1 MREAI
6 GFDVT
11 GSSRGLAQPRWSR
24 WIVATWTAAMPRGSN
39 LTDAVFERR
48 HRWMVKLLIVMI
60 LLTLPYGI
68 SRGVPMRDVRD
79 VVFVIWSPVVLLLVA
94 RRARTREWRSV
105 LITLGLFVS
114 ASVYVYLAGG
124 ATESHFAYFVL
135 VGVISLYQ
143 DWRPFLV
150 GVGVVLINHAVFG
163 LLMPQA
169 VFESTPGVAFTTS
182 STLKMAAV
190 HTSFLLASTV
200 ASLVAWKAS
209 EVQALTDVLTGL
221 PNRRRMTDQLDRIIA
236 CGSEPGIG
244 ILYLDLCGF
253 KKINDVYGHDAGD
266 RLLVE
271 IANRLRHLCRHHGF
285 VARIGGDEFA
295 VVLPAT
301 DEVGTLDVAR
311 RVAEACAVPIT
322 VDDRS
327 VRITASV
334 GVVLLS
340 SCDMLNASEVLRD
353 VDLAMY
359 HAKNEFGDSGGC
371 AVFCA
376 GMRERARADFELEL
390 DLASCVENNELYVVY
405 QPIVDMVSSRI
416 VGAEALV
423 RWRHPTKGLLG
434 PDVFVPLA
442 ERTGAI
448 IGIGRWVIEV
458 AMRQLAVWDDAVP
471 GLQQLSMHINVS
483 THQLRDSMLVE
494 SVRRTLE
501 QVEIAPGR
509 LVFEVTE
516 TALLGGDS
524 DLVVLRELKELGAR
538 LALDDFGTGY
548 SSLSH
553 LAHLPVDNLKID
565 KSFTDDVPVG
575 PNRSLMAGVL
585 ALAGQVGMTPV
596 VEGIERF
603 EQVRDLL
610 AMGARFGQG
619 YFFSK
624 PVSSRAFVEQLTIQ
638 RHARAAIA
646 AITQSPLS
654 A

>member
-1 MREAI
+1 
-6 GFDVT
+6 
-11 GSSRGLAQPRWSR
+11 
-24 WIVATWTAAMPRGSN
+24 MPRGSN

-48 HRWMVKLLIVMI
+48 HRWIVNLLVGMT

-68 SRGVPMRDVRD
+68 SQGMPLRHAPM
-79 VVFVIWSPVVLLLVA
+79 VVWLPIVLLIA
-94 RRARTREWRSV
+94 SRRMRTREWRSV
-105 LITLGLFVS
+105 LTTLGLFGS

-150 GVGVVLINHAVFG
+150 GVGVVLVNHVLFG
-163 LLMPQA
+163 LVMPRA
-169 VFESTPGVAFTTS
+169 VFEPTPGVDFTMS
-182 STLKMAAV
+182 MTLKTAAL

-221 PNRRRMTDQLDRIIA
+221 PNRRRMTDQLDRIISY
-236 CGSEPGIG
+236 GSEPGIA

-253 KKINDVYGHDAGD
+253 KKINDVYGHEAGD
-266 RLLVE
+266 QLLVE
-271 IANRLRHLCRHHGF
+271 IADRLRQLCRHDGF

-301 DEVGTLDVAR
+301 NQAGALDAAR
-311 RVAEACAVPIT
+311 RVAETCALPIA
-322 VDDRS
+322 VDDRC

-334 GVVLLS
+334 GVVVLT
-340 SCDMLNASEVLRD
+340 SCDLVNASEVLRD

-359 HAKNEFGDSGGC
+359 HAKNEFGDTGGFT
-371 AVFCA
+371 VFCA
-376 GMRERARADFELEL
+376 DMRDRARADFELEL
-390 DLASCVENNELYVVY
+390 DLATCVQNKELFVVY

-423 RWRHPTKGLLG
+423 RWRHPTKGMIG

-448 IGIGRWVIEV
+448 LDIGRWVLDV
-458 AMRQLAVWDDAVP
+458 AIQQLSVWDDSLDLCGSP
-471 GLQQLSMHINVS
+471 QLTMHINVS
-483 THQLRDSMLVE
+483 TNQLRDASLLTT
-494 SVRRTLE
+494 VRRALE
-501 QVEIAPGR
+501 LAEIAPSR
-509 LVFEVTE
+509 LVLEVTE

-524 DLVVLRELKELGAR
+524 DLIALRELKELGVR

-624 PVSSRAFVEQLTIQ
+624 PVSSRTFVEQMIIQ
-638 RHARAAIA
+638 DRGHVAAA
-646 AITQSPLS
+646 VITESALS

>member
-1 MREAI
+1 MRQMEL
-6 GFDVT
+6 FDAA
-11 GSSRGLAQPRWSR
+11 GPARGRMNTRWLR
-24 WIVATWTAAMPRGSN
+24 WVVATWTAAMPRGSD

-48 HRWMVKLLIVMI
+48 HRWIVVLLSAMI
-60 LLTLPYGI
+60 LLTVPYGI
-68 SRGVPMRDVRD
+68 SGGMPLGYIPA
-79 VVFVIWSPVVLLLVA
+79 VVGPPLVLLVLA
-94 RRARTREWRSV
+94 RRAGSREWRSV

-124 ATESHFAYFVL
+124 ATESHFTYFVL

-150 GVGVVLINHAVFG
+150 GVGVVLFNHAVFG
-163 LLMPQA
+163 LVMPEA
-169 VFESTPGVAFTTS
+169 VFESSTGAELTMSTT
-182 STLKMAAV
+182 LRLAAMHV
-190 HTSFLLASTV
+190 SFLLASTV

-221 PNRRRMTDQLDRIIA
+221 PNRRRMTDQLDRIISF
-236 CGSEPGIG
+236 GSEPGVG

-253 KKINDVYGHDAGD
+253 KKINDVYGHEAGD
-266 RLLVE
+266 QLLVE
-271 IANRLRHLCRHHGF
+271 IATRLRSVCRHDDF

-301 DEVGTLDVAR
+301 NEAGALDIAR
-311 RVAEACAVPIT
+311 RVAEVCAIPIA
-322 VDDRS
+322 VDDRC
-327 VRITASV
+327 VRVTASV
-334 GVVLLS
+334 GVVVLS
-340 SCDMLNASEVLRD
+340 SCDLVSASEVLRD
-353 VDLAMY
+353 ADLAMY
-359 HAKNEFGDSGGC
+359 RAKSSFGDAGGF
-371 AVFCA
+371 AVFCST
-376 GMRERARADFELEL
+376 MRDDARAEFELEL
-390 DLASCVENNELYVVY
+390 DLATCVENNELFVVY

-423 RWRHPTKGLLG
+423 RWRHPTKGVIG

-442 ERTGAI
+442 ERSGAI
-448 IGIGRWVIEV
+448 IGIGRWVIDT
-458 AMRQLAVWDDAVP
+458 ALQQLSVWDDAFP
-471 GLQQLSMHINVS
+471 DQHDLIMHVNVS
-483 THQLRDSMLVE
+483 THQLRDASLVTG
-494 SVRRTLE
+494 VRRGLE
-501 QVEIAPGR
+501 HVEVAPYR
-509 LVFEVTE
+509 LVLEVTE
-516 TALLGGDS
+516 TALLGGDG
-524 DLVVLRELKELGAR
+524 DLIVLRELKDIGVR

-553 LAHLPVDNLKID
+553 LANLPVDNLKID
-565 KSFTDDVPVG
+565 KSFTDDVPIG

-596 VEGIERF
+596 VEGIERP

-624 PVSSRAFVEQLTIQ
+624 PVSSRAFVEQMRNQ
-638 RHARAAIA
+638 RHTRGVD
-646 AITQSPLS
+646 TQSALS